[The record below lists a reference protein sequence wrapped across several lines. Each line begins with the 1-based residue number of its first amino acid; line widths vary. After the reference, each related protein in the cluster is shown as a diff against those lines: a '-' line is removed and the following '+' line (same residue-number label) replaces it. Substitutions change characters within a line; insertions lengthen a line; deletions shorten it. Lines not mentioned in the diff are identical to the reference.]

1 MHATRLA
8 SVASATCLAALTQTA
23 TAQSSLTLSPT
34 ADTTLYQTVDGSTS
48 NGAGDSMFAGLTLR
62 GAGLR
67 RALIR
72 FDLSLVPAGH
82 VVIAA
87 RLRLHVT
94 RANGA
99 PASVSL
105 YRTLAPWGEGTSD
118 AGAPGGLGIE
128 AAPGDATWLHR
139 SFPSALWSTPGG
151 DFAPTPSASAIA
163 GDPGPVEWTASPQML
178 ADLNAWA
185 TFPADNFGW
194 LLQTTSEDVS
204 SARRFGTREHADPAM
219 RPTLELTV
227 APFCDVCLADTNCDG
242 SVDGDDVIAFFTP
255 WDNGLAEADFNND
268 GSVDGDDVI
277 EFFGRWDSGC

>member
-8 SVASATCLAALTQTA
+8 SVASAACLAALTQTA

-48 NGAGDSMFAGLTLR
+48 NSAGDSMFAGLTLR

-72 FDLSLVPAGH
+72 FDLSQVPAGH
-82 VVIAA
+82 IVTNA
-87 RLRLHVT
+87 RLLLHVT

-105 YRTLAPWGEGTSD
+105 HRTLAPWGEGPSD
-118 AGAPGGLGIE
+118 AGVPGGLGIE

-139 SFPSALWSTPGG
+139 FYPSSLWSTPGG
-151 DFAPTPSASAIA
+151 DFALIPSASAIA
-163 GDPGPVEWTASPQML
+163 GDPGQVEWTATPQML

-185 TFPADNFGW
+185 STPATNFGW
-194 LLQTTSEDVS
+194 LLQSTSEDVS
-204 SARRFGTREHADPAM
+204 SARRFATREHADPTQ
-219 RPTLELTV
+219 RPTLELTT
-227 APFCDVCLADTNCDG
+227 APFCQVCPADFNCDTA
-242 SVDGDDVIAFFTP
+242 VDGDDVIAFFT
-255 WDNGLAEADFNND
+255 
-268 GSVDGDDVI
+268 
-277 EFFGRWDSGC
+277 RWDTGC